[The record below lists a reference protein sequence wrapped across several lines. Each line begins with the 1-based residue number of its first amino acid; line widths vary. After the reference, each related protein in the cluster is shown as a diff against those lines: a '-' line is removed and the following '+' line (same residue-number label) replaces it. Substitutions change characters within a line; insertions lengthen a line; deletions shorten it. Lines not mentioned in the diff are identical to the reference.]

1 MTHLKIEKEAMSA
14 QSPDRMVIDRPP
26 FIIHH
31 FTSLGSTNDQL
42 KAMAAA
48 PEFTCVVADEQTAG
62 RGRRAR
68 TWYSTPGDGL
78 YLSILFL
85 PRSDSSSRFP
95 LTGLLA
101 AVAIAETLIERGVA
115 GVDIKWP
122 NDALA
127 GGRKI
132 SGVLAEAVSAGSE
145 SMRLVLGVGVNL
157 NHRSFPPGLS
167 ESATSLAIET
177 GERVIV
183 EEFRDRLLE
192 KIAQWYE
199 VWRRGAAA
207 SIIDRWS
214 RLSTYARGQR
224 VVVTIEDEKLTGV
237 TDGLTET
244 GALRLVTGDGAVRT
258 ILAGEVTKLRKGA
271 DLSVP
276 HSSA

>member
-1 MTHLKIEKEAMSA
+1 MEVRRYRFLEI
-14 QSPDRMVIDRPP
+14 RMIIHRPP
-26 FIIHH
+26 FVIHH
-31 FTSLGSTNDQL
+31 FASLGSTNDHL
-42 KAMAAA
+42 KAMVAA

-68 TWYSTPGDGL
+68 TWHSSHGDGL
-78 YLSILFL
+78 YLSVLFL
-85 PRSDSSSRFP
+85 PRSDSSSRLP
-95 LTGLLA
+95 LIGLLA
-101 AVAIAETLIERGVA
+101 AIAVAETLIERGVA

-122 NDALA
+122 NDVLA

-132 SGVLAEAVSAGSE
+132 SGVLAEAVSAGQE
-145 SMRLVLGVGVNL
+145 SLRLILGVGVNL
-157 NHRSFPPGLS
+157 NHRSFPPELS

-177 GERVIV
+177 GERVVV

-199 VWRRGAAA
+199 LWLRGELA

-214 RLSTYARGQR
+214 QLSTYARGQR
-224 VVVTIEDEKLTGV
+224 VVVRIEEERLTGV

-244 GALRLVTGDGAVRT
+244 GALRLVVDDGAVRT
-258 ILAGEVTKLRKGA
+258 ILAGEVSRLRKGV
-271 DLSVP
+271 DLSVR

>member
-1 MTHLKIEKEAMSA
+1 
-14 QSPDRMVIDRPP
+14 
-26 FIIHH
+26 
-31 FTSLGSTNDQL
+31 
-42 KAMAAA
+42 
-48 PEFTCVVADEQTAG
+48 
-62 RGRRAR
+62 
-68 TWYSTPGDGL
+68 
-78 YLSILFL
+78 
-85 PRSDSSSRFP
+85 
-95 LTGLLA
+95 LA
-101 AVAIAETLIERGVA
+101 AVAVAETLIERGVA

-132 SGVLAEAVSAGSE
+132 SGVLAEAVSAGPE
-145 SMRLVLGVGVNL
+145 SLRLVLGVGVNL
-157 NHRSFPPGLS
+157 NHRSFPPELS

-199 VWRRGAAA
+199 LWRRGASA

-214 RLSTYARGQR
+214 RLSTYARGKH
-224 VVVTIEDEKLTGV
+224 VVVMIEDEKLTGV

-244 GALRLVTGDGAVRT
+244 GALRLVTDDGAVRT

-271 DLSVP
+271 DLSLR
-276 HSSA
+276 HSST